1 MTRRVLSYKSVLLE
15 EVVACLD
22 YNVVFVAEDGGDLVR
37 DPLLHQVN
45 VDLFNVDLLIELRWK
60 LSRLE
65 TLLVDAERHTDGY
78 SRPLGCVRVRT
89 CRADGFVVKV
99 EVSDVA
105 SSRLRLGGSAKA
117 VRLRQFQVRVR
128 DPGSTPASP
137 ERQTSPRLD
146 ENNSCIQIDDP
157 I

>member
-1 MTRRVLSYKSVLLE
+1 VLSYKSILLK

-22 YNVVFVAEDGGDLVR
+22 YNVVFVAEDGRDLVG

-65 TLLVDAERHTDGY
+65 TLLVDAERHADGG
-78 SRPLGCVRVRT
+78 SRTFGCVRLGT
-89 CRADGFVVKV
+89 CCVDGIAAKV
-99 EVSDVA
+99 EVSEVA

-117 VRLRQFQVRVR
+117 VRSYVSFRYEHGGPWLHTSFTRVTNSIE
-128 DPGSTPASP
+128 PSP
-137 ERQTSPRLD
+137 
-146 ENNSCIQIDDP
+146 
-157 I
+157 